1 MLLLELSWEA
11 SSDNSPLLYRVKLGT
26 KDTGMQGD
34 WVMEVWLR
42 VLDRVWLHQK

>member
-11 SSDNSPLLYRVKLGT
+11 STDNSPSLYRVKLGT
-26 KDTGMQGD
+26 KDTGTQRD